1 MNKIV
6 AYTYE
11 KLVDKRFFNSIRWS
25 ELGICLIGFLIGR
38 IHINGMWNPLCVA
51 YVGATYQTK
60 NLQRWNGIFTILGIL
75 SVTQSLSL
83 SIQSVATLLL
93 ILLIRWYME
102 TMNLK
107 VELVGQS
114 VIATLSKFTINII
127 VMAVKGFTLY
137 DFTYILLE
145 LAFIFA
151 FVFIYQKGI
160 EIMLERNKAPLT
172 NQQVIGG
179 TVLLASIIGGMVE
192 VYVEFSRGDRIYVRD
207 IVCFFLI
214 ITISYLGDTAV
225 GAAMGTVIG
234 TLLVMIGYI
243 PPHLISIYA
252 LAGLGGGLLAPLG
265 KIGCGAGVLTGHL
278 IGIYFINDGI
288 LDMSLLGACA
298 VGMTLFFLCPSNF
311 FGFSYW
317 FGDKEKEY
325 EQEVHM
331 NRIRQLTTIKLDDF
345 ANAFKKLATTFSTIA
360 VKKTSFTQKDISHI
374 FEDVTDKVCA
384 QCGLFEYC
392 WTKDFYNTYQAA
404 YGILVA
410 AEHKD
415 QITPSDVPEAFNGKC
430 MKVEGFV
437 DALNQTFEI
446 YKRDLM
452 WHNRIVETR
461 ELIAQQLQSVAS
473 IIKRLSSE
481 IEEQVVFKRDTEKQ
495 VKEELAAKGIKVRD
509 VLIIL
514 NANKKYEITIITN
527 WKVEDAEDQK
537 DIITILNNVIG
548 RKFKVEQHH
557 HGIDQKEFT
566 LKIKEAHTYGV
577 VVGVANVAKE
587 NNVSGD
593 QYTRVEIPDGQYLLA
608 LSDGMGSGVAA
619 HHESAATI
627 ELLEEFI
634 KSGFDKDTAIRMI
647 NSVLILKSN
656 EESFSTMDMAIVD
669 MYSGITEFIK
679 IGAATTFIKKKNY
692 VEVVGSTSLPVGML
706 NKVDIETHKKQLKD
720 GDMIIMVTDGILDVE
735 KNQFNQESAFIQ
747 LIEEIESYN
756 PQHMADAL
764 LEKAQRLICGDIAD
778 DMTIIVARIWEKPYR
793 N

>member
-1 MNKIV
+1 M

-11 KLVDKRFFNSIRWS
+11 KLLDKRFFSSISWS

-38 IHINGMWNPLCVA
+38 IHINGLWNPLCIA
-51 YVGATYQTK
+51 YVAATYQTK

-83 SIQSVATLLL
+83 SIQSVATVLLM
-93 ILLIRWYME
+93 LLIRWYME

-107 VELVGQS
+107 AGLVGQA
-114 VIATLSKFTINII
+114 IIGTLSKFAISII
-127 VMAVKGFTLY
+127 IIAVQGFTLY

-145 LAFIFA
+145 LVFIFA
-151 FVFIYQKGI
+151 LVFIYQKGI
-160 EIMLERNKAPLT
+160 EIVLESNKTPLT
-172 NQQVIGG
+172 KQQVVGV
-179 TVLLASIIGGMVE
+179 TVLLVSMIGGMVE
-192 VYVEFSRGDRIYVRD
+192 VYIEFSKGNRIYVRD

-214 ITISYLGDTAV
+214 ITVSYMGDTAV

-265 KIGCGAGVLTGHL
+265 KIGCGLGVLTGHM
-278 IGIYFINDGI
+278 IGIYFINDGVI
-288 LDMSLLGACA
+288 DMSLLGACTG
-298 VGMTLFFLCPSNF
+298 GMALFFLCPNNF

-317 FGDKEKEY
+317 FRDKEKEY

-331 NRIRQLTTIKLDDF
+331 NRIQQLTTIKLDNF
-345 ANAFKKLATTFSTIA
+345 ASAFKKLATTFSTIA
-360 VKKTSFTQKDISHI
+360 IKKTSFTQKDISHL
-374 FEDVTDKVCA
+374 FEDVTDRVCA

-404 YGILVA
+404 YGILIA

-415 QITPSDVPEAFNGKC
+415 QITPSDVPEAFRGKC
-430 MKVEGFV
+430 MKVERFV
-437 DALNQTFEI
+437 EVLNQTFEI

-461 ELIAQQLQSVAS
+461 ELISQQLQSVSS

-481 IEEQVVFKRDTEKQ
+481 IEEQVVFKRDMEKQ
-495 VKEELAAKGIKVRD
+495 VKEELAAKGIRIQD
-509 VLIIL
+509 TLIIL
-514 NANKKYEITIITN
+514 NVNKKYEIAIITD
-527 WKVEDAEDQK
+527 WKVERVEDQK
-537 DIITILNNVIG
+537 AIISILNNVIG
-548 RKFKVEQHH
+548 RSFKIEQQHH
-557 HGIDQKEFT
+557 GVDQREFT
-566 LKIKEAHTYGV
+566 LKIKEAHRYGV
-577 VVGVANVAKE
+577 VAGVANVAKE
-587 NNVSGD
+587 NNISGD
-593 QYTRVEIPDGQYLLA
+593 QYTRIEIPDGQYLLA
-608 LSDGMGSGVAA
+608 LSDGMGSGISA

-634 KSGFDKDTAIRMI
+634 KSGFDKDMAIRMI

-656 EESFSTMDMAIVD
+656 EETFSTMDMAIID

-735 KNQFNQESAFIQ
+735 KNQFNQENTFIQ
-747 LIEEIESYN
+747 LIEEIESHN

-778 DMTIIVARIWEKPYR
+778 DMTIIVARIWEKPYKS
-793 N
+793 